1 MTYAFLTTA
10 GYAFKHNVDPADAK
24 SWRLL
29 DDVDYRDLPPQARQ
43 KAKPTDACFVERFF
57 ERSLVTYET
66 QMGKQTIQKEVVV
79 FVEKDTS
86 FKLMQRLTD
95 ADVWCDS
102 YQIAFERERVE
113 A

>member
-1 MTYAFLTTA
+1 MTYAFLTNA
-10 GYAFKHNVDPADAK
+10 GYAFKHRIKPSDAT

-29 DDVDYRDLPPQARQ
+29 DDVDYVDLPPQSQ
-43 KAKPTDACFVERFF
+43 QHAKPTDACFVERFF
-57 ERSLVTYET
+57 ERALVTYET

-79 FVEKDTS
+79 FVEKETDP
-86 FKLMQRLTD
+86 KILQRLTD

-113 A
+113 K